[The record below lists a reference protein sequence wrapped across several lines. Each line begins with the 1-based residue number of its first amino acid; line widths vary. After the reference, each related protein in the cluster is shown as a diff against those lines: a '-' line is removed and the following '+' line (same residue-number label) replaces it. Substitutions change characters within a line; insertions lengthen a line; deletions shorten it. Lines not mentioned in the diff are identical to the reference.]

1 MGSTNPAGPLGRRR
15 PLATAAGGTATP
27 SGGRRESAARE
38 PHGVCACPRMREY
51 STYSLQYRLS
61 PGCTQQLRHSHP
73 PLHLT
78 FWEGSPPTAQTSSK
92 GSGRGRP
99 GRFEVTDLGQAP
111 HPGPFSTSHF
121 PYRSTP
127 ALRPPSASNSTAR
140 GHAPPPAQLEASGQ
154 RAARRT
160 VNGRR
165 DARAAESTASTL
177 SIKTRP
183 PALDRDLEIRVAER
197 SGARETVHH
206 LRRGASHQRQS
217 RQPPRRAMA

>member
-1 MGSTNPAGPLGRRR
+1 MCLSTHARILHLLSTVPPE
-15 PLATAAGGTATP
+15 P
-27 SGGRRESAARE
+27 S
-38 PHGVCACPRMREY
+38 
-51 STYSLQYRLS
+51 
-61 PGCTQQLRHSHP
+61 CTQQLRHSHP

-177 SIKTRP
+177 SIKIAIYSNLISIYGNLTQFMKKTFCC
-183 PALDRDLEIRVAER
+183 LIWDL
-197 SGARETVHH
+197 G
-206 LRRGASHQRQS
+206 GS
-217 RQPPRRAMA
+217 R